1 MGATNT
7 GETMGNPART
17 ILGVVSASLLVL
29 ALVAIIIGSKN
40 TPPKSSDTLQTQLSS
55 RVCAADDNKDD
66 CETLAKFFPDV
77 KIPGYDSVPG
87 FADGT
92 PLCKWYGITCKRGR
106 VTEIDFNGADS
117 YGCPIPEGVYGVQ
130 TTSRIPDSIGKMTSL
145 TSISINQID
154 LAGTIPS
161 SIGSLSGLKYL
172 SVGYSGLSGT
182 IPSSLGKL
190 HKLEVFDFSSNSP
203 GLTGMVPASFANL
216 KNLQTL
222 SIDDNKLTGFHD
234 SLCNLMSGYPANGK
248 VTYCKLTSNPFT
260 QPCPPCAAAKCQ
272 MSEDCPSDTPQ
283 ETYFG
288 PGSKGYK
295 QISSP

>member
-1 MGATNT
+1 MGNNNT

-55 RVCAADDNKDD
+55 RVPKSSCAADDNKDD
-66 CETLAKFFPDV
+66 CETLAQFFPDL
-77 KIPGYDSVPG
+77 KIPGFD
-87 FADGT
+87 DGT
-92 PLCKWYGITCKRGR
+92 PVCKWYGITCKRGR

-190 HKLEVFDFSSNSP
+190 HKLEVFDFSSNSR
-203 GLTGMVPASFANL
+203 V
-216 KNLQTL
+216 
-222 SIDDNKLTGFHD
+222 
-234 SLCNLMSGYPANGK
+234 
-248 VTYCKLTSNPFT
+248 
-260 QPCPPCAAAKCQ
+260 
-272 MSEDCPSDTPQ
+272 
-283 ETYFG
+283 
-288 PGSKGYK
+288 
-295 QISSP
+295 